1 MILKEYKT
9 NDQEPGGV
17 NHSGEDVTHKDK
29 SDLKPEAKKRPEK
42 PSIPP
47 RERKP
52 EMQQQRSGPFL
63 GKNKII
69 GADPSRKSSGK
80 NMMRLIIKSYDS
92 HFLDSTARFMCEV
105 LKKNDIPYSGPVP
118 LPISTKRFVVKS
130 SPHVY
135 KDARHRFEI
144 RESARMLQ
152 FPESASAV
160 SALSG
165 VDSIHPS
172 VTVSVK
178 IKPSKDLEKKANV
191 EMKSLK
197 GGNK

>member
-9 NDQEPGGV
+9 SDQGPGGI
-17 NHSGEDVTHKDK
+17 NDSGEAVTHKGKTDSK
-29 SDLKPEAKKRPEK
+29 SEVKKRPDK
-42 PSIPP
+42 PSNPP

-52 EMQQQRSGPFL
+52 ETPQRSSTAFF

-105 LKKNDIPYSGPVP
+105 LKKNDVPYSGPVP
-118 LPISTKRFVVKS
+118 LPVSTKRFVVKS

-178 IKPSKDLEKKANV
+178 VKPSKDLAKNGNV
-191 EMKSLK
+191 QSKSHK
-197 GGNK
+197 DGDK